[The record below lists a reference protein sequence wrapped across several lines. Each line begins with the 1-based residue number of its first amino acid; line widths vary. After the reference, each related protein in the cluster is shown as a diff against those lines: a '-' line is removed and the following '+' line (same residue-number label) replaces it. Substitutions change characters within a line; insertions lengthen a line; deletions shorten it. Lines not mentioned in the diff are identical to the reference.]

1 MDSIRLVEWEIQTD
15 NKIESVKCVFF
26 FFATSMLEIIAT
38 QCEVDNFAQTNRE
51 NKSEIVSHFRM
62 KS

>member
-1 MDSIRLVEWEIQTD
+1 MR
-15 NKIESVKCVFF
+15 FF

-51 NKSEIVSHFRM
+51 NKSEIVSYFRM